1 MNPILEVKNL
11 TYIYSAGTPFE
22 HKALDNVSFS
32 VHRGEFI
39 GIIGHTGSGK
49 STLMQQLNGLLK
61 PTSGS
66 VLLDGRDIW
75 ADKQQT
81 RQARFRVGLVFQYP
95 EYQLFEETVRKDV
108 GFGPRNLGLS
118 DAEVDARVSEALRRV
133 GLSEGDWEKS
143 PFELSGGQKRRAAI
157 AGVLAMRPEFL
168 VLDEPAAGLDP
179 AGRSS
184 MRALVNSLHA
194 DGTTVIMVSHSMDDV
209 ATLCNRIL
217 VMNGGRLEMDA
228 APAEVFRQGERLRA
242 MHLDLPGAAR
252 LRDKLNADGFDLPA
266 DVFTV
271 ERIAEELL
279 KRLKKGTETC

>member
-1 MNPILEVKNL
+1 MPIEVKHL
-11 TYIYSAGTPFE
+11 THIYAPGTPFE
-22 HKALDNVSFS
+22 SRAVDDVSFT
-32 VHRGEFI
+32 VDDGDFV
-39 GIIGHTGSGK
+39 GLIGHTGSGK
-49 STLMQQLNGLLK
+49 STLIQHLNALLK
-61 PTSGS
+61 PAGGQ
-66 VLLDGRDIW
+66 VRVDGEDIH
-75 ADKQQT
+75 QPG
-81 RQARFRVGLVFQYP
+81 RSLSARLKVGLVFQYP

>member
-1 MNPILEVKNL
+1 MPIEVKHL
-11 TYIYSAGTPFE
+11 THIYAPGTPFE
-22 HKALDNVSFS
+22 SRAVDDVTFTVNDGDFVGL
-32 VHRGEFI
+32 
-39 GIIGHTGSGK
+39 IGHTGSGK
-49 STLMQQLNGLLK
+49 STLIQHLNALLK
-61 PTSGS
+61 PASGQ
-66 VLLDGRDIW
+66 VLVDGEDIH
-75 ADKQQT
+75 QPGHGLS
-81 RQARFRVGLVFQYP
+81 ARLKVGLVFQYP

-108 GFGPRNLGLS
+108 GFGPRNMGLS
-118 DAEVDARVSEALRRV
+118 DAEVDARVTEALRRV
-133 GLSEGDWEKS
+133 GLAEADWEKS

-184 MRALVNSLHA
+184 MRALVNRLHA

-228 APAEVFRQGERLRA
+228 APAEVFRQGDRLRA
-242 MHLDLPGAAR
+242 MHLDLPSAAR
-252 LRDKLNADGFDLPA
+252 LRDRLNADGFDLPA

-271 ERIAEELL
+271 ERMAEEVL
-279 KRLKKGTETC
+279 KRLRKGTETC

>member
-1 MNPILEVKNL
+1 MPIEVKHL
-11 TYIYSAGTPFE
+11 THIYAPGTPFE
-22 HKALDNVSFS
+22 SRAVDDVSFT
-32 VHRGEFI
+32 VNDGDFV
-39 GIIGHTGSGK
+39 GLIGHTGSGK
-49 STLMQQLNGLLK
+49 STLIQHLNALLK
-61 PTSGS
+61 PAGGQ
-66 VLLDGRDIW
+66 VLVDGEDIH
-75 ADKQQT
+75 QPG
-81 RQARFRVGLVFQYP
+81 RSLSARLKVGLVFQYP
-95 EYQLFEETVRKDV
+95 EYQLFQETVRKDV

-143 PFELSGGQKRRAAI
+143 PFVLSGGQKRRAAI

>member
-1 MNPILEVKNL
+1 MPIEVKHL
-11 TYIYSAGTPFE
+11 THIYAPGTPFE
-22 HKALDNVSFS
+22 SRAVDDVSFT
-32 VHRGEFI
+32 VNDGDFV
-39 GIIGHTGSGK
+39 GLIGHTGSGK
-49 STLMQQLNGLLK
+49 STLIQHLNALLK
-61 PTSGS
+61 PAGGQ
-66 VLLDGRDIW
+66 VLVDGEDIH
-75 ADKQQT
+75 QPG
-81 RQARFRVGLVFQYP
+81 RSLSARLKVGLVFQYP

>member
-1 MNPILEVKNL
+1 MPIEVKHL
-11 TYIYSAGTPFE
+11 THIYAPGTPFE
-22 HKALDNVSFS
+22 SRAVDDVSFT
-32 VHRGEFI
+32 VNDGDFV
-39 GIIGHTGSGK
+39 GLIGHTGSGK
-49 STLMQQLNGLLK
+49 STLIQHLNALLK
-61 PTSGS
+61 PEGGQ
-66 VLLDGRDIW
+66 VLVDGEDIH
-75 ADKQQT
+75 QPG
-81 RQARFRVGLVFQYP
+81 RSLSARLKVGLVFQYP

-143 PFELSGGQKRRAAI
+143 PFELSGGQKWRAAI

>member
-1 MNPILEVKNL
+1 MPIEVKHL
-11 TYIYSAGTPFE
+11 THIYAPGTPFE
-22 HKALDNVSFS
+22 SRAVDDVSFT
-32 VHRGEFI
+32 VNDGDFV
-39 GIIGHTGSGK
+39 GLIGHTGSGK
-49 STLMQQLNGLLK
+49 STLIQHLNALLK
-61 PTSGS
+61 PAGGQ
-66 VLLDGRDIW
+66 VLVDGEDIH
-75 ADKQQT
+75 QPG
-81 RQARFRVGLVFQYP
+81 RSLSARLKVGLVFQYP

-228 APAEVFRQGERLRA
+228 APAEVFRQGDRLRA

>member
-1 MNPILEVKNL
+1 MPIEVKHL
-11 TYIYSAGTPFE
+11 THIYAPGTPFE
-22 HKALDNVSFS
+22 SRAVDDVSFT
-32 VHRGEFI
+32 VNDGDFI
-39 GIIGHTGSGK
+39 GLIGHTGSGK
-49 STLMQQLNGLLK
+49 STLIQHLNALLK
-61 PTSGS
+61 PAGGQ
-66 VLLDGRDIW
+66 VLVDGEDIH
-75 ADKQQT
+75 QPG
-81 RQARFRVGLVFQYP
+81 RSLSARLKVGLVFQYP

-184 MRALVNSLHA
+184 MRALINSLHA

>member
-1 MNPILEVKNL
+1 MPIEVKHL
-11 TYIYSAGTPFE
+11 THIYAPGTPFE
-22 HKALDNVSFS
+22 SRAVDDVSFT
-32 VHRGEFI
+32 VNDGDFV
-39 GIIGHTGSGK
+39 GLIGHTGSGK
-49 STLMQQLNGLLK
+49 STLIQHLNALLK
-61 PTSGS
+61 PAGGQ
-66 VLLDGRDIW
+66 VLVDGEDIH
-75 ADKQQT
+75 QPG
-81 RQARFRVGLVFQYP
+81 RSLSARLRVGLVFQYP

>member
-1 MNPILEVKNL
+1 MPIEVKHL
-11 TYIYSAGTPFE
+11 THIYAPGTPFE
-22 HKALDNVSFS
+22 SRAVDDVSFT
-32 VHRGEFI
+32 VNDGDFV
-39 GIIGHTGSGK
+39 GLIGHTGSGK
-49 STLMQQLNGLLK
+49 STLIQHLNALLK
-61 PTSGS
+61 PAGGQ
-66 VLLDGRDIW
+66 VLVDGEDIH
-75 ADKQQT
+75 QPG
-81 RQARFRVGLVFQYP
+81 RSLSARLKVGLVFQYP

-179 AGRSS
+179 AARSS

>member
-1 MNPILEVKNL
+1 MPIEVKHL
-11 TYIYSAGTPFE
+11 THIYAPGTPFE
-22 HKALDNVSFS
+22 SRAVDDVSFT
-32 VHRGEFI
+32 VNDGDFV
-39 GIIGHTGSGK
+39 GLIGHTGSGK
-49 STLMQQLNGLLK
+49 STLIQHLNALLK
-61 PTSGS
+61 PAGGQ
-66 VLLDGRDIW
+66 VLVDGEDIH
-75 ADKQQT
+75 QPG
-81 RQARFRVGLVFQYP
+81 RSLSARLKVGLVFQYP

-252 LRDKLNADGFDLPA
+252 LRDKLDADGFDLPA

>member
-1 MNPILEVKNL
+1 MPIEVKHL
-11 TYIYSAGTPFE
+11 THIYAPGTPFE
-22 HKALDNVSFS
+22 SRAVDDVSFT
-32 VHRGEFI
+32 VNDGDFV
-39 GIIGHTGSGK
+39 GLIGHTGSGK
-49 STLMQQLNGLLK
+49 STLIQHLNALLK
-61 PTSGS
+61 PASGQ
-66 VLLDGRDIW
+66 VLVDGEDIH
-75 ADKQQT
+75 QPG
-81 RQARFRVGLVFQYP
+81 RSLSARLKVGMVFQYP